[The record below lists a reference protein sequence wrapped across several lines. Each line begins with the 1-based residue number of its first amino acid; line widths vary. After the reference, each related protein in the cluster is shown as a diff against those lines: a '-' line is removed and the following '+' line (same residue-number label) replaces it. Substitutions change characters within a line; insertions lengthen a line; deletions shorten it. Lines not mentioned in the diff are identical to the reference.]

1 MNEQLLERVLQ
12 SPRLPSLPTIALEV
26 IDLVQ
31 QKNVDIKQIADTI
44 KMDPA
49 LSSKILKTVNSSFYG
64 QAYSI
69 STISHALVVL
79 GLNSVKTLAL
89 GFSLI
94 NNLADQGGDGFNHME
109 FWKRSLFTATASK
122 ALAQK
127 ACVVQQEEAFL
138 GGLLQDL
145 GMLVMNQTLGNEYN
159 TLIAKTGNAHAKLL
173 DMEQT
178 QLDLT
183 HPEVGAKL
191 AESWSLPALLSNSIR
206 FHHAP
211 NECEPEARQ
220 IVQCV
225 ALGNLVAD
233 IFVLPEGE
241 TGQALENYKAKAAE
255 WCNIPPAEGE
265 TLLKDIHKQ
274 TKEMQR
280 LFDLPTGGLGNADD
294 ILDSARDALMNLSMQ
309 AHQQSNELE
318 KQTKELE
325 EQNQKLEDKAYTD
338 QLTGSAN
345 RRAFDEYVVEQF
357 DAATADAPVTI
368 LFMDIDKFKV
378 FNDTHG
384 HAIGDEVLI
393 KFAQVLEAA
402 IGNDGRVFRY
412 GGEEFS
418 IIFPTTPRL
427 EGAKLA
433 EHIRATVEA
442 ECKITKDDGAEL
454 GVTCS
459 IGVACHEGD
468 TFKNPDIMVKAS
480 DKGVYAAKD
489 GGRNCVR
496 VFTPRKKKKKAA
508 A

>member
-26 IDLVQ
+26 IELVQ
-31 QKNVDIKQIADTI
+31 QQNVDIKQIADTI

-89 GFSLI
+89 GFSLV
-94 NNLADQGGDGFNHME
+94 NNLAEQGGDGFDHME

-122 ALAQK
+122 TLAQK
-127 ACVVQQEEAFL
+127 AGVVQQEEAFL

-145 GMLVMNQTLGNEYN
+145 GMLTMNQTLGNEYN
-159 TLIAKTGNAHAKLL
+159 SLIAKTDNVHAKLL
-173 DMEQT
+173 DLEQEE
-178 QLDLT
+178 LDLT

-191 AESWSLPALLSNSIR
+191 AESWSLPELLQGAIR
-206 FHHAP
+206 FHHDP
-211 NECEPEARQ
+211 DKSGLDTRKV
-220 IVQCV
+220 VQCV

-233 IFVLPEGE
+233 VFVLPEEESG
-241 TGQALENYKAKAAE
+241 TALEAYKDKAVE
-255 WCNIPPAEGE
+255 WCSIPEE
-265 TLLKDIHKQ
+265 DCEELLKEIHKQ

-294 ILDSARDALMNLSMQ
+294 ILASANEALLNLTMQ
-309 AHQQSNELE
+309 AHQQSSQLQEQAANL
-318 KQTKELE
+318 QE
-325 EQNQKLEDKAYTD
+325 ENQKLEDKAYTD

-345 RRAFDEYVVEQF
+345 RRAFDEFVEEQF
-357 DAATADAPVTI
+357 VEATAEAPLTI

-384 HAIGDEVLI
+384 HAVGDEVLV

-402 IGNDGRVFRY
+402 TGDQGRVFRY
-412 GGEEFS
+412 GGEEYS
-418 IIFPTTPRL
+418 IICPQTTRL
-427 EGAKLA
+427 EGAKFA
-433 EHIRATVEA
+433 EHVRATVEA
-442 ECKITKDDGAEL
+442 DCKITKDDGTVL
-454 GVTCS
+454 GVTAS
-459 IGVACHEGD
+459 IGVASHEGD
-468 TFKNPDIMVKAS
+468 TFKNADILIKAS

-496 VFTPRKKKKKAA
+496 VFTPRKKQAA

>member
-1 MNEQLLERVLQ
+1 MNEQLLERVLR

-26 IDLVQ
+26 IELVQ

-89 GFSLI
+89 GFSLV
-94 NNLADQGGDGFNHME
+94 NNLADQGGDGFDHME
-109 FWKRSLFTATASK
+109 FWKRSLFSATASK
-122 ALAQK
+122 ALSQK
-127 ACVVQQEEAFL
+127 AGVVQQEEAFL

-145 GMLVMNQTLGNEYN
+145 GMLTMNQTLGNEYN
-159 TLIAKTGNAHAKLL
+159 SLVAKTANIHGNLL
-173 DMEQT
+173 ELEQEE
-178 QLDLT
+178 LELT

-191 AESWSLPALLSNSIR
+191 AESWSLPNLLANAIR
-206 FHHAP
+206 FHHDPASS
-211 NECEPEARQ
+211 AIDTRQ
-220 IVQCV
+220 VVQCV

-233 IFVLPEGE
+233 VFVLPEADSGA
-241 TGQALENYKAKAAE
+241 ALEAYKDKAVE
-255 WCNIPPAEGE
+255 WCGIAEDE
-265 TLLKDIHKQ
+265 CEDLLKEIHKQ

-294 ILDSARDALMNLSMQ
+294 ILANANEALLNLTMQ
-309 AHQQSNELE
+309 AHQESSQFQKQAADLQLENSELE
-318 KQTKELE
+318 G
-325 EQNQKLEDKAYTD
+325 KAYTD
-338 QLTGSAN
+338 QLTGSSN

-357 DAATADAPVTI
+357 EAATADAPVTI

-384 HAIGDEVLI
+384 HAVGDEVLV

-402 IGNDGRVFRY
+402 CADQGRVFRY
-412 GGEEFS
+412 GGEEYS
-418 IIFPTTPRL
+418 IICPKTNRL
-427 EGAKLA
+427 DGAKFA
-433 EHIRATVEA
+433 EHVRATVEA
-442 ECKITKDDGAEL
+442 DCKITKDDGTVL
-454 GVTCS
+454 GVTAS
-459 IGVACHEGD
+459 IGVACHDGD
-468 TFKNPDIMVKAS
+468 TFKNADILIKAS
-480 DKGVYAAKD
+480 DKGVYAAKE

-496 VFTPRKKKKKAA
+496 VFTPRPKKTAA
-508 A
+508 

>member
-1 MNEQLLERVLQ
+1 
-12 SPRLPSLPTIALEV
+12 
-26 IDLVQ
+26 
-31 QKNVDIKQIADTI
+31 
-44 KMDPA
+44 MDPA

-89 GFSLI
+89 GFSLV
-94 NNLADQGGDGFNHME
+94 NNLADQGGDGFDHME

-127 ACVVQQEEAFL
+127 AGVVQQEEAFL

-145 GMLVMNQTLGNEYN
+145 GMLTMNQTLGNEYN
-159 TLIAKTGNAHAKLL
+159 ILIAKTGNAHSKLL
-173 DMEQT
+173 QMEQDE
-178 QLDLT
+178 LDLT

-191 AESWSLPALLSNSIR
+191 AESWSLPTLLSNAIR
-206 FHHAP
+206 FHHDPASSSIDT
-211 NECEPEARQ
+211 RQ
-220 IVQCV
+220 VVQCV

-233 IFVLPEGE
+233 VFVLPEEDSG
-241 TGQALENYKAKAAE
+241 GALEAYKAKAVE
-255 WCNIPPAEGE
+255 WCNIPEDECEA
-265 TLLKDIHKQ
+265 LLKEIHKL

-294 ILDSARDALMNLSMQ
+294 ILDKARETMLNLTMQ
-309 AHQQSNELE
+309 AHQQSDQLE
-318 KQTKELE
+318 KQAKELE
-325 EQNQKLEDKAYTD
+325 EQNQQLEDKAYTD

-357 DAATADAPVTI
+357 DAATAEAPITI

-384 HAIGDEVLI
+384 HAIGDEVLV

-402 IGNDGRVFRY
+402 VGDQGRVFRY
-412 GGEEFS
+412 GGEEYS
-418 IIFPTTPRL
+418 IIFPDTSRL
-427 EGAKLA
+427 DGAKLA
-433 EHIRATVEA
+433 EQVRATVEA
-442 ECKITKDDGAEL
+442 DCKITKDDGEVL

-459 IGVACHEGD
+459 IGVACHAGD
-468 TFKNPDIMVKAS
+468 TFKNADIMIKAS
-480 DKGVYAAKD
+480 DKGVYAAKE

-496 VFTPRKKKKKAA
+496 VFTPRKKAA
-508 A
+508 AA

>member
-26 IDLVQ
+26 IELVQ

-89 GFSLI
+89 GFSLV
-94 NNLADQGGDGFNHME
+94 NNLADQGGDGFDHME

-127 ACVVQQEEAFL
+127 AGVVQQEEAFL

-145 GMLVMNQTLGNEYN
+145 GMLTMNQTLGNEYN
-159 TLIAKTGNAHAKLL
+159 ILIAKTGNTHSKLL
-173 DMEQT
+173 EMEQEE
-178 QLDLT
+178 LDLT

-191 AESWSLPALLSNSIR
+191 AESWSLPHLLANAIR
-206 FHHAP
+206 FHHDPASSAID
-211 NECEPEARQ
+211 ARQ
-220 IVQCV
+220 VVQCV

-233 IFVLPEGE
+233 VFVLPDEDSGV
-241 TGQALENYKAKAAE
+241 ALEAYKDKAVE
-255 WCNIPPAEGE
+255 WCSIPEDE
-265 TLLKDIHKQ
+265 CEDLLKDIHKQ

-294 ILDSARDALMNLSMQ
+294 ILATANEALLNITMQ
-309 AHQQSNELE
+309 AHQESTQLQQQAADLQLE
-318 KQTKELE
+318 
-325 EQNQKLEDKAYTD
+325 NSKLEDKAYTD
-338 QLTGSAN
+338 QLTGSSN

-357 DAATADAPVTI
+357 DAATAEAPVTI

-384 HAIGDEVLI
+384 HAIGDEVLV
-393 KFAQVLEAA
+393 KFAQVLEAVVA
-402 IGNDGRVFRY
+402 DHGRVFRY
-412 GGEEFS
+412 GGEEYS
-418 IIFPTTPRL
+418 IICPDTTRL
-427 EGAKLA
+427 DGAKFA
-433 EHIRATVEA
+433 EKVRATVEA
-442 ECKITKDDGAEL
+442 DCKITKDDGTVL
-454 GVTCS
+454 GVTAS

-468 TFKNPDIMVKAS
+468 TFKNADIMIKAS
-480 DKGVYAAKD
+480 DKGVYAAKE

-496 VFTPRKKKKKAA
+496 VFTPRPKKSAA
-508 A
+508 

>member
-26 IDLVQ
+26 IELVQ

-89 GFSLI
+89 GFSLV
-94 NNLADQGGDGFNHME
+94 NNLADQGGEGFDHME

-127 ACVVQQEEAFL
+127 SGVVQQEEAFL

-145 GMLVMNQTLGNEYN
+145 GMLTMNQTLANEYN
-159 TLIAKTGNAHAKLL
+159 TLIAKTGNTHSKLL
-173 DMEQT
+173 AMEQDE
-178 QLDLT
+178 LDLT

-191 AESWSLPALLSNSIR
+191 AESWSLPSLLSNAIR
-206 FHHAP
+206 FHHDP
-211 NECEPEARQ
+211 GSSSLDARQ
-220 IVQCV
+220 VVQCV

-233 IFVLPEGE
+233 VFVLPEEE
-241 TGQALENYKAKAAE
+241 TGAALEAYKDKAVE
-255 WCNIPPAEGE
+255 WCRIPEDE
-265 TLLKDIHKQ
+265 CESLLKDIHKQ

-294 ILDSARDALMNLSMQ
+294 ILANANEALLNITMQ
-309 AHQQSNELE
+309 AHQESSQLQQQAADLQLENE
-318 KQTKELE
+318 Q
-325 EQNQKLEDKAYTD
+325 LEDKAYTD
-338 QLTGSAN
+338 QLTGSSN
-345 RRAFDEYVVEQF
+345 RRAFDEFVLEQF
-357 DAATADAPVTI
+357 EAATATAPVTM

-384 HAIGDEVLI
+384 HAIGDEVLV
-393 KFAQVLEAA
+393 KFAQVLEVAV
-402 IGNDGRVFRY
+402 GDHGRVFRY
-412 GGEEFS
+412 GGEEYA
-418 IIFPTTPRL
+418 IICPDTTRL
-427 EGAKLA
+427 DGAKFA
-433 EHIRATVEA
+433 EHVRATVEA
-442 ECKITKDDGAEL
+442 DCKITKDDGTVL
-454 GVTCS
+454 GVTAS
-459 IGVACHEGD
+459 IGVACHEGS
-468 TFKNPDIMVKAS
+468 TFKSADILIKAS
-480 DKGVYAAKD
+480 DKGVYAAKE

-496 VFTPRKKKKKAA
+496 VFTPRPKKSAA
-508 A
+508 

>member
-26 IDLVQ
+26 IELVQ

-89 GFSLI
+89 GFSLV

-127 ACVVQQEEAFL
+127 AGVVQQEEAFL

-145 GMLVMNQTLGNEYN
+145 GMLTMNQTLGNEYN
-159 TLIAKTGNAHAKLL
+159 VLIAKSGTCHDKLL
-173 DMEQT
+173 EMET
-178 QLDLT
+178 NDLELP

-191 AESWSLPALLSNSIR
+191 AESWSLPALLSGAIR

-211 NECEPEARQ
+211 EQAGLDIREV
-220 IVQCV
+220 VQCV

-233 IFVLPEGE
+233 VFVLPEAE
-241 TGQALENYKAKAAE
+241 SGQALETFKDKAVE
-255 WCNIPPAEGE
+255 WCSIPEEDCE

-280 LFDLPTGGLGNADD
+280 LFDLPTGGLGNVDE
-294 ILDSARDALMNLSMQ
+294 ILDTARDAMLSITMQ
-309 AHQQSNELE
+309 AHQESSQLQE
-318 KQTKELE
+318 QAAALE
-325 EQNQKLEDKAYTD
+325 EENKALEGKAYTD
-338 QLTGSAN
+338 QLTGSSN
-345 RRAFDEYVVEQF
+345 RRAFDEFIEEQF
-357 DAATADAPVTI
+357 KASTTEKPLSI

-384 HAIGDEVLI
+384 HAIGDEVLV
-393 KFAQVLEAA
+393 KFAQTLEVAV
-402 IGNDGRVFRY
+402 GDKGRVFRY
-412 GGEEFS
+412 GGEEYS
-418 IIFPTTPRL
+418 VICPDTDRV
-427 EGAKLA
+427 AAAQLA
-433 EHIRATVEA
+433 EHVRKTVEA
-442 ECKITKDDGAEL
+442 DCKITKDDGTVL

-459 IGVACHEGD
+459 IGVACHEGN
-468 TFKNPDIMVKAS
+468 TFKNADILIKAS
-480 DKGVYAAKD
+480 DKGVYAAKE

-496 VFTPRKKKKKAA
+496 VFAPRPRKPAA

>member
-26 IDLVQ
+26 IELVQ

-89 GFSLI
+89 GFSLV
-94 NNLADQGGDGFNHME
+94 NNLADQGGDGFDHME

-127 ACVVQQEEAFL
+127 AGVVQQEEAFL

-145 GMLVMNQTLGNEYN
+145 GMLTMNQTLGNEYN
-159 TLIAKTGNAHAKLL
+159 ILIAKTGNAHSKLL
-173 DMEQT
+173 QMEQDE
-178 QLDLT
+178 LDLT

-191 AESWSLPALLSNSIR
+191 AESWSLPTLLSNAIR
-206 FHHAP
+206 FHHDPA
-211 NECEPEARQ
+211 ASSIDTRQ
-220 IVQCV
+220 VVQCV

-233 IFVLPEGE
+233 VFVLSEEDSGC
-241 TGQALENYKAKAAE
+241 ALEAYKAKAVE
-255 WCNIPPAEGE
+255 WCNIPEDE
-265 TLLKDIHKQ
+265 CEDLLKEIHKL

-294 ILDSARDALMNLSMQ
+294 ILDKARETMLNLTMQ
-309 AHQQSNELE
+309 AHQQSDQLE
-318 KQTKELE
+318 KQAKELE
-325 EQNQKLEDKAYTD
+325 EQNQQLEDKAYTD
-338 QLTGSAN
+338 QLTGSSN
-345 RRAFDEYVVEQF
+345 RRAFDEYVAEQF
-357 DAATADAPVTI
+357 DAATATAPVVI

-393 KFAQVLEAA
+393 KFAQVVESAV
-402 IGNDGRVFRY
+402 GDQGGVFRY
-412 GGEEFS
+412 GGEEYS
-418 IIFPTTPRL
+418 VIFPDTTRL
-427 EGAKLA
+427 DGAKLA
-433 EHIRATVEA
+433 EHVRATVEA
-442 ECKITKDDGAEL
+442 DCKITKDDGTVL

-468 TFKNPDIMVKAS
+468 TFKNADIMIKAS
-480 DKGVYAAKD
+480 DKGVYAAKE

-496 VFTPRKKKKKAA
+496 VFTPRVKKKSAA
-508 A
+508 

>member
-26 IDLVQ
+26 IELVQ

-89 GFSLI
+89 GFSLV
-94 NNLADQGGDGFNHME
+94 NNLADQGGDGFDHME

-127 ACVVQQEEAFL
+127 AGVVQQEEAFL

-145 GMLVMNQTLGNEYN
+145 GMLTMNQTLGNEYN
-159 TLIAKTGNAHAKLL
+159 ILIAKTGNIHSKLL
-173 DMEQT
+173 EMEREE
-178 QLDLT
+178 LDLT

-191 AESWSLPALLSNSIR
+191 AESWSLPALLSNAIQC
-206 FHHAP
+206 HHDPSKAGLDT
-211 NECEPEARQ
+211 RQ
-220 IVQCV
+220 VVQCV

-233 IFVLPEGE
+233 VFVLPEEESGA
-241 TGQALENYKAKAAE
+241 ALEAYKDKAVE
-255 WCNIPPAEGE
+255 WCSIPEE
-265 TLLKDIHKQ
+265 ECEDLLKEIHKL

-280 LFDLPTGGLGNADD
+280 LFDLPTGGLGNADQ
-294 ILDSARDALMNLSMQ
+294 ILATANETLLNLTMQ
-309 AHQQSNELE
+309 AQQESTQLQQQAADLQIENS
-318 KQTKELE
+318 
-325 EQNQKLEDKAYTD
+325 KLEDKAYTD
-338 QLTGSAN
+338 QLTGSSN

-357 DAATADAPVTI
+357 KAATADKPVTI

-384 HAIGDEVLI
+384 HAVGDEVLI
-393 KFAQVLEAA
+393 KFAQVLEEAT
-402 IGNDGRVFRY
+402 GEQGRVFRY
-412 GGEEFS
+412 GGEEYA
-418 IIFPTTPRL
+418 IICPDTNRL
-427 EGAKLA
+427 DGAKFA
-433 EHIRATVEA
+433 EHVRATVEA
-442 ECKITKDDGAEL
+442 DCKITKDDGTVL
-454 GVTCS
+454 GVTAS

-468 TFKNPDIMVKAS
+468 TFKNADILIKAS
-480 DKGVYAAKD
+480 DKGVYAAKE

-496 VFTPRKKKKKAA
+496 VFTPRKKQAA

>member
-89 GFSLI
+89 GFSLV
-94 NNLADQGGDGFNHME
+94 NNLADQGGDGFDHME

-127 ACVVQQEEAFL
+127 AGVVQQEEAFL

-145 GMLVMNQTLGNEYN
+145 GMLTMNQTLGNEYN
-159 TLIAKTGNAHAKLL
+159 ILIAKAGTSHAKLQDL
-173 DMEQT
+173 ERE
-178 QLDLT
+178 QLDLP

-191 AESWSLPALLSNSIR
+191 AESWSLPKLLSSAIR
-206 FHHAP
+206 FHHDPDASEIDTRP
-211 NECEPEARQ
+211 V
-220 IVQCV
+220 VQCV

-233 IFVLPEGE
+233 VFVLPEEESGA
-241 TGQALENYKAKAAE
+241 ALENYRAKAQE
-255 WCNIPPAEGE
+255 WCNIPAEECE
-265 TLLKDIHKQ
+265 TLLKDIHKL

-294 ILDSARDALMNLSMQ
+294 ILASANEALLNLTMQ
-309 AHQQSNELE
+309 AHQESSQLQEQAANL
-318 KQTKELE
+318 Q

-345 RRAFDEYVVEQF
+345 RRAFDEYVEEQF
-357 DAATADAPVTI
+357 QATTGDAPLTI

-384 HAIGDEVLI
+384 HAVGDEVLV

-402 IGNDGRVFRY
+402 TGDQGRVFRY
-412 GGEEFS
+412 GGEEYS
-418 IIFPTTPRL
+418 IICPSTSRL
-427 EGAKLA
+427 EGAKFA

-442 ECKITKDDGAEL
+442 DCKITKDDGTVL

-459 IGVACHEGD
+459 IGVACHEGE
-468 TFKNPDIMVKAS
+468 TFNSAEVMIKAS
-480 DKGVYAAKD
+480 DMGVYAAKE

-496 VFTPRKKKKKAA
+496 VFTPRKKAA

>member
-26 IDLVQ
+26 IELVQ

-89 GFSLI
+89 GFSLV
-94 NNLADQGGDGFNHME
+94 NNLADQGGDGFDHME

-127 ACVVQQEEAFL
+127 AGVVQQEEAFL

-145 GMLVMNQTLGNEYN
+145 GMLTMNQTLGNEYN
-159 TLIAKTGNAHAKLL
+159 TLIAKTHNVHAKLL
-173 DMEQT
+173 EMELAE
-178 QLDLT
+178 LDLPHT
-183 HPEVGAKL
+183 EVGAKL
-191 AESWSLPALLSNSIR
+191 AESWSLPALLCGAIR
-206 FHHAP
+206 HHHDPDAA
-211 NECEPEARQ
+211 ELDVKQ
-220 IVQCV
+220 VVQCV

-233 IFVLPEGE
+233 VFVLPEAE
-241 TGQALENYKAKAAE
+241 SGQALEEYKAKADQ
-255 WCNIPPAEGE
+255 WCGIPAEDGE
-265 TLLKDIHKQ
+265 ELLKDIHKQ

-280 LFDLPTGGLGNADD
+280 LFDLPTGGLGNADQ
-294 ILDSARDALMNLSMQ
+294 ILDSARDALMNLTMQ
-309 AHQQSNELE
+309 AHQQSDQLE
-318 KQTKELE
+318 QQAKTLQ
-325 EQNQKLEDKAYTD
+325 EQNQTLESKAYTD
-338 QLTGSAN
+338 QLTGSSN
-345 RRAFDEYVVEQF
+345 RRAFDEFVEEQF
-357 DAATADAPVTI
+357 QAATADAPVTI

-384 HAIGDEVLI
+384 HAIGDEVLV
-393 KFAQVLEAA
+393 KFAQTVEKAV
-402 IGNDGRVFRY
+402 GDNGRVFRY
-412 GGEEFS
+412 GGEEYS
-418 IIFPTTPRL
+418 VISPATDRKA
-427 EGAKLA
+427 GAQLA
-433 EHIRATVEA
+433 EHVRKTVESD
-442 ECKITKDDGAEL
+442 CKITKDDGTEL

-459 IGVACHEGD
+459 IGVACHEGN
-468 TFKNPDIMVKAS
+468 TFKNADILIKAS
-480 DKGVYAAKD
+480 DKGVYAAKE

-496 VFTPRKKKKKAA
+496 VFTPRVKKPAA
-508 A
+508 

>member
-1 MNEQLLERVLQ
+1 MNEALLERVLQ

-26 IDLVQ
+26 IELVQ

-89 GFSLI
+89 GFSLV
-94 NNLADQGGDGFNHME
+94 NNLADQGGEGFDHLTY
-109 FWKRSLFTATASK
+109 WKRSLFSATAAK
-122 ALAQK
+122 TLAQK
-127 ACVVQQEEAFL
+127 SGVVQQEEAFL

-145 GMLVMNQTLGNEYN
+145 GMLTMNQTLGNEYN
-159 TLIAKTGNAHAKLL
+159 TLVTRAGEQHGQLL
-173 DMEQT
+173 ELEQEE
-178 QLDLT
+178 LDLT
-183 HPEVGAKL
+183 HPEIGAKL
-191 AESWSLPALLSNSIR
+191 AESWSLPTLLSSSIR
-206 FHHAP
+206 FHHDPSRAKLDV
-211 NECEPEARQ
+211 RSV
-220 IVQCV
+220 VQCV

-233 IFVLPEGE
+233 VFMLPESE
-241 TGQALENYKAKAAE
+241 SGQALEHYKDQAVA
-255 WCNIPPAEGE
+255 WCSIPEDDCE
-265 TLLKDIHKQ
+265 ELLKEIHKQ

-294 ILDSARDALMNLSMQ
+294 ILASANEALLNITLQ
-309 AHQQSNELE
+309 AHQESSQLQQQAADLQMQNITLE
-318 KQTKELE
+318 S
-325 EQNQKLEDKAYTD
+325 KAYTD
-338 QLTGSAN
+338 QLTGSSN
-345 RRAFDEYVVEQF
+345 RRAFDEYIEEQF
-357 DAATADAPVTI
+357 PLATADAPLSV
-368 LFMDIDKFKV
+368 LFMDVDKFKV

-393 KFAQVLEAA
+393 KFAQTLEAA
-402 IGNDGRVFRY
+402 VGDRGRVFRY
-412 GGEEFS
+412 GGEEYS
-418 IIFPTTPRL
+418 IICKATGRKD
-427 EGAKLA
+427 AAQLA
-433 EHIRATVEA
+433 EHTRKTVEA
-442 ECKITKDDGAEL
+442 DCKISKEDGEVL

-468 TFKNPDIMVKAS
+468 TFRSAQVLIKAS
-480 DKGVYAAKD
+480 DKGVYAAKE

-496 VFTPRKKKKKAA
+496 VFTPRPKAPAA